1 MPSQAASCSLPHIVH
16 HPDLR
21 HLFRLTLDSNP
32 CCLALQ
38 AITTSVNFIFSF
50 VIGQVYLTMLCHL
63 EFGTYIF
70 FAFWVAVMTLYAMF
84 FLPETKGVPVEEM
97 GFVWR

>member
-1 MPSQAASCSLPHIVH
+1 M
-16 HPDLR
+16 
-21 HLFRLTLDSNP
+21 
-32 CCLALQ
+32 Q

-70 FAFWVAVMTLYAMF
+70 FAFWVAVMTLYAVF

-97 GFVWR
+97 GFVWRWASVVWQRQQQMMDCLQHTLQMLLLRPC